1 MMRVV
6 LAFLGGIYVGQE
18 YIDIPR
24 IKPIVMKMWD
34 DLGKKLDEYTKNSED
49 KK

>member
-18 YIDIPR
+18 YIGIPR
-24 IKPIVMKMWD
+24 IKPIVIKMWD